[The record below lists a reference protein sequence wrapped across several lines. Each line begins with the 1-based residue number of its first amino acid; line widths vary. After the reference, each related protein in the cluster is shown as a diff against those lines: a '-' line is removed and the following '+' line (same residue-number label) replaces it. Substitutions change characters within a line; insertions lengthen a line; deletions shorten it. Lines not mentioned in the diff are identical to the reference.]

1 MLGVEHNKGKAM
13 YDVLIKQGK
22 LVSGEVVD
30 VAVLNGK
37 IAALGQ
43 LDATAKKV
51 MDLAGDFY
59 ISAGWI
65 DGHTHCYSKSPI
77 YNDEPDLVGVE
88 TGVTTVIDAGSV
100 GADDVDD
107 FYHCCQ
113 QVKTNVY
120 SILNISRIGLLRQN
134 ELADMADI
142 DGELVKQ
149 AVNQYPD
156 FIVGIK
162 ARMSGSVV
170 EANGL
175 KPLIKAK
182 EIQRNQCPLPLM
194 VHIGNNPPN
203 LDDVAD
209 LLGAGDIITHCYN
222 GKPNRILTAEGE
234 LKPSMQRALERGV
247 KLDVGHGGASFS
259 FAVAEQ
265 AIKQGIYPDM
275 ISSDIYCKNRIH
287 GPVRSLAHIM
297 DKFLAIGLPLQQV
310 IDCVTVNAAKL
321 LKLENKGQLEVGKD
335 ADLTFFH
342 LNTETVELVDSDN
355 DQRSGKTSLKPA
367 AAMVAGKIM
376 TTNYGVGFDVF
387 NS

>member
-1 MLGVEHNKGKAM
+1 M

-22 LVSGEVVD
+22 LVGGELID

-37 IAALGQ
+37 IAAVGRI
-43 LDATAKKV
+43 DAGAKKV
-51 MDLAGDFY
+51 IDLDGNFY

-77 YNDEPDLVGVE
+77 YNDEPDLIGVE

-100 GADDVDD
+100 GADDIDD
-107 FYHCCQ
+107 FYGCCQ
-113 QVKTNVY
+113 QVQTNVY

-142 DGELVKQ
+142 DGELVAK
-149 AVNQYPD
+149 AVKKHPL

-170 EANGL
+170 ESNGL

-182 EIQRNQCPLPLM
+182 DIQRNYCSLPLM

-209 LLGAGDIITHCYN
+209 LLDEGDIITHCYN
-222 GKPNRILTAEGE
+222 GKPNRILTTEGL
-234 LKPSMQRALERGV
+234 LKPAMQRALERGV

-259 FAVAEQ
+259 FSVAEQ

-310 IDCVTVNAAKL
+310 IDCVTVNAANL
-321 LKLENKGQLEVGKD
+321 LKLESKGQLAVDYD
-335 ADLTFFH
+335 ADLTIFH
-342 LNTETVELVDSDN
+342 VANEMIELVDSEN
-355 DQRSGKTSLKPA
+355 VQRCGNVSFKPA
-367 AAMVAGKIM
+367 AAVVAGKII
-376 TTNYGVGFDVF
+376 TTNYGVGFNVF